1 MKTNGLHCGIAE
13 ADKKKIRLNQLTVV
27 TAVRSSYVVCWP
39 CHFHGPTTA
48 GCTRGDR
55 TYSMRIHPFSSS
67 TEHVQRERLKFKLQ
81 SGPCDL

>member
-13 ADKKKIRLNQLTVV
+13 ADKKKITLNHLTVL
-27 TAVRSSYVVCWP
+27 TAVVCWP

-48 GCTRGDR
+48 GCTRGDS
-55 TYSMRIHPFSSS
+55 TYSIRIHPFSSS
-67 TEHVQRERLKFKLQ
+67 TEHVQRDRLKFKLQ